1 MKVQPYSFMLLTNTL
16 CHGAKQIGVNNKG
29 FPLMEAELRESSI
42 RGHLRRWHRILW
54 GPDDTILCWGTAGGK
69 GVKASASK
77 VTLRLSRP
85 KDEKKPTLTSYLPHK
100 NYGGTD
106 VYALPAS
113 TSIYVLNV
121 SFRYLGKQ
129 ESVIIPHVEKT
140 IRCWLLLGTVGQRS
154 TRAFGSVWPQD
165 NPPSTPD
172 ALEKELQGILGT
184 KYAFC
189 LSPRP
194 IDRSVPDMK
203 LCTDTLS
210 GKENE
215 KFFGYV
221 DHSKRMTSP
230 LKMKFVKLG
239 NDFYL
244 LLHAE
249 KQSTIDGAIR
259 VLQDANK
266 PIGKLF
272 A

>member
-1 MKVQPYSFMLLTNTL
+1 MKVQPYSFVLLTNTL
-16 CHGAKQIGVNNKG
+16 CHGAKQIGQSVKG
-29 FPLMEAELRESSI
+29 TPLMEAELRESSI
-42 RGHLRRWHRILW
+42 RGHLRRWHKILW
-54 GPDDTILCWGTAGGK
+54 GLDDTNICWGSVGGK
-69 GVKASASK
+69 TVKASASK

-85 KDEKKPTLTSYLPHK
+85 KDEKKTKTSYLPHK
-100 NYGGTD
+100 DYKGTD
-106 VYALPAS
+106 VFALAAS
-113 TSIYVLNV
+113 TNLYTLSI
-121 SFRYLGKQ
+121 SFRYLGK
-129 ESVIIPHVEKT
+129 EEARIVSHVETT
-140 IRCWLLLGTVGQRS
+140 IRCWLLMGTVGQRS

-194 IDRSVPDMK
+194 IDRSAPDMK
-203 LCTDTLS
+203 LCTDTLA

-215 KFFGYV
+215 KIFGYV

-239 NDFYL
+239 NDYYL

-266 PIGKLF
+266 PIGVLF
-272 A
+272 S